1 MAVQNP
7 QKPQRR
13 NPWDQGPVAPQ
24 PQIRLTHEDRDAVAE
39 VLREAYSHGQL
50 DEEEF
55 GERLDQAMRAKF
67 SADLVPL
74 TSDLGVQVSPG
85 GTGNTPGVVHQK
97 AEQSGDKSKDRGPTS
112 DNPAEKIAAAAGHLS
127 AWFLPFV
134 TPLVLLLVSG
144 ELSPYLRRQA
154 MEALNFQLFCLIGAI
169 ACGLLFWLV
178 VPLVV
183 LVGIGIAWVVM
194 PILATAG
201 SMMGKAWKY
210 PLVYRLIK
218 DN

>member
-13 NPWDQGPVAPQ
+13 NPWDQGPAVPQ

-50 DEEEF
+50 DEDEF
-55 GERLDQAMRAKF
+55 GDRLDQAMRAKV
-67 SADLVPL
+67 SAELEPL
-74 TSDLGVQVSPG
+74 TADLGVQVSPG
-85 GTGNTPGVVHQK
+85 GTWSTPGVSR
-97 AEQSGDKSKDRGPTS
+97 EGEERSRTDREPGT
-112 DNPAEKIAAAAGHLS
+112 DNPVEKVGAAAGHLS
-127 AWFLPFV
+127 AFFMPFLA
-134 TPLVLLLVSG
+134 PLILLLVSG

-154 MEALNFQLFCLIGAI
+154 MEALNFQLFYLISAI
-169 ACGLLFWLV
+169 VCGLLFWLV

-183 LVGIGIAWVVM
+183 LVVLGIGWVVM
-194 PILATAG
+194 PILATVA
-201 SMMGKAWKY
+201 SMMGKSWKY

>member
-13 NPWDQGPVAPQ
+13 NPWDQSPAVPQ
-24 PQIRLTHEDRDAVAE
+24 AQIRLTHEDRDAVAE

-50 DEEEF
+50 DEDEF
-55 GERLDQAMRAKF
+55 GERLDQAMRAKV

-74 TSDLGVQVSPG
+74 TSDLGIRFSPG
-85 GTGNTPGVVHQK
+85 GSGSTPEVTRQSTTGNRG
-97 AEQSGDKSKDRGPTS
+97 KDDDPGPTS
-112 DNPAEKIAAAAGHLS
+112 DNPLEKVAAAGGHLS
-127 AWFLPFV
+127 AYFLPFLA
-134 TPLVLLLVSG
+134 PLILLLVSG

-178 VPLVV
+178 VPLIV
-183 LVGIGIAWVVM
+183 LVGIGVAWVVM
-194 PILATAG
+194 PIIATAG

-218 DN
+218 DY